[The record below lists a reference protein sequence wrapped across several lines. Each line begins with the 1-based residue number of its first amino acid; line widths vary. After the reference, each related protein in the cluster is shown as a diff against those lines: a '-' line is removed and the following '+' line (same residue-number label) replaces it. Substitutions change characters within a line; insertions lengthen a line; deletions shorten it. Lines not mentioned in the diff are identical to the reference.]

1 MPPFIDFV
9 VAYFRALPQHLTA
22 PWFYVVLVL
31 IALQYRRSA
40 ALERRLWG
48 RVRQSVFWHM
58 LVSLLFGLLGG
69 LLGSI
74 LLLSVGVTLAGN
86 WLLYVW
92 VVAIV
97 LAFVSARLMCFA
109 YAGGL
114 VALASLFLGWP
125 KIDVPSLLA
134 LVALLHTVE
143 SILMYASGHLGA
155 IAVSVKN
162 SHGEIVSGYS
172 LQKFWPVPLLALM
185 ALPLEMPTG
194 VPTIPMPD
202 WWPLILPQG
211 LGATFS
217 YWMIPIVAGL
227 GYGELAITTT
237 PQQKARQSAWKLA
250 VYSGI
255 LFALAFLAT
264 RVSAFSYIAA
274 LFAPLGHEFLVW
286 TTHRQEMQGR
296 PLVMASPETEEFIE
310 TRFTSPLDYL
320 AKLWGR

>member
-1 MPPFIDFV
+1 MPPFLDFAS
-9 VAYFRALPQHLTA
+9 AYIRALPQHLTA

-31 IALQYRRSA
+31 IALQYRRTAS
-40 ALERRLWG
+40 LERRLWG
-48 RVRQSVFWHM
+48 GVKQSVFWQV

-69 LLGSI
+69 ILGSI
-74 LLLSVGVTLAGN
+74 LLLSVGVTLAGDS
-86 WLLYVW
+86 LIYTW
-92 VVAIV
+92 VVAIA

-114 VALASLFLGWP
+114 VALSSLLFGWP
-125 KIDVPSLLA
+125 KVDVPSLLA

-143 SILMYASGHLGA
+143 SILMYFSGHLGA
-155 IAVSVKN
+155 LAVSVRN
-162 SHGEIVSGYS
+162 SRGDIVSGYS

-194 VPTIPMPD
+194 VPTIAMPD

-250 VYSGI
+250 LYSGV
-255 LFALAFLAT
+255 LFALAFLGT
-264 RVSAFSYIAA
+264 RVSLVLYLAA
-274 LFAPLGHEFLVW
+274 LFAPIGHEVLIW
-286 TTHRQEMQGR
+286 TTNRQEMHGK
-296 PLVMASPETEEFIE
+296 PLLMASPETEEFLE
-310 TRFTSPLDYL
+310 ARFASPLDYL
-320 AKLWGR
+320 ARLWGR